1 MRKGAMEWLNYHHLY
16 YFWHVAR
23 EGSVTAAS
31 KKLRL
36 APSTVSTQVKTLEE
50 RLGVTLFTREGRRLR
65 LTESGRHTLSYCD
78 EIFGLGQELVATLR
92 HPDPQSRRPVHLRV
106 GVADIL
112 HKWVAHRVLDAAR
125 QLDQVQLH
133 LSCHSDHTERL
144 VADLAT
150 HSLDLVLTDA
160 PVGLAG
166 EPTVE
171 SESLAALDVCL
182 MGTASLIEK
191 RRGVGPAALQGAPM
205 LLPSPGTA
213 LRRSL
218 ERWFD
223 ARGIVPWVVAEF
235 GDSALMKAFGRDGAG
250 LFPVPVAVSA
260 EVCAV
265 YGVEVCTYLEEV
277 TERVYLVRPR
287 RAQHPL
293 LARFLTAARASLAHS

>member
-112 HKWVAHRVLDAAR
+112 HKWVAHRVLDAAL
-125 QLDQVQLH
+125 QLDKVQLH

-171 SESLAALDVCL
+171 SEPLAALEVCL
-182 MGTASLIEK
+182 MGTGSLTEK
-191 RRGVGPAALQGAPM
+191 RRGHVRKRAL
-205 LLPSPGTA
+205 
-213 LRRSL
+213 
-218 ERWFD
+218 E
-223 ARGIVPWVVAEF
+223 
-235 GDSALMKAFGRDGAG
+235 G
-250 LFPVPVAVSA
+250 LQLVAVHIMRCQPAVEQVRCAQASA
-260 EVCAV
+260 RKKGGDAPRGCA
-265 YGVEVCTYLEEV
+265 
-277 TERVYLVRPR
+277 
-287 RAQHPL
+287 
-293 LARFLTAARASLAHS
+293 AHLPF